1 MPIPFIST
9 PDKAIS
15 DTTQDL
21 IPVADIVDDIVIY
34 RHGGAALIMESTSLN
49 FGLLSEREQQAVIA
63 SYAGIL
69 NSFNFPVQIVVRTQ
83 KKDISS
89 YINFLN
95 IAETKVKNP
104 KSSKNGNK
112 DEEEPKADFC
122 SFKTKDEKIVKDL
135 AFDVNKDYKRVF
147 IKHTFEINDLEIPKE
162 YLNDFVKARLYAIRK
177 GKLIRQVNID
187 GEQVKKEYDL
197 EV

>member
-1 MPIPFIST
+1 MEII
-9 PDKAIS
+9 KQIS
-15 DTTQDL
+15 DLDSIKL
-21 IPVADIVDDIVIY
+21 F
-34 RHGGAALIMESTSLN
+34 ESCP
-49 FGLLSEREQQAVIA
+49 FVFR
-63 SYAGIL
+63 
-69 NSFNFPVQIVVRTQ
+69 
-83 KKDISS
+83 
-89 YINFLN
+89 NFL
-95 IAETKVKNP
+95 IKK
-104 KSSKNGNK
+104 
-112 DEEEPKADFC
+112 F
-122 SFKTKDEKIVKDL
+122 SFGYGWFPIVKDL